1 MRLRN
6 DRLVTLGVSL
16 ILIAIGAILVWG
28 VEREA
33 EGLNVDAIGV
43 ILMIVGL
50 VGFLLSM
57 IFWSEWS
64 PVYRGRRRYVE
75 GDVAYRDPAY
85 RRTYAAPRRTTYVE
99 EEDVAPPV
107 EPPPPP

>member
-1 MRLRN
+1 M
-6 DRLVTLGVSL
+6 TLGVSL
-16 ILIAIGAILVWG
+16 VLVAIGAILVWG
-28 VEREA
+28 VERDA

-64 PVYRGRRRYVE
+64 PVYRGGARRRYVQD
-75 GDVAYRDPAY
+75 DVAYREP
-85 RRTYAAPRRTTYVE
+85 YAAPPRRTTYVE
-99 EEDVAPPV
+99 EDVPGPPPGA
-107 EPPPPP
+107 PPPP

>member
-1 MRLRN
+1 
-6 DRLVTLGVSL
+6 VTLGVSL

-28 VEREA
+28 VEAEA
-33 EGLNVDAIGV
+33 EGVNVDAIGV
-43 ILMIVGL
+43 ILMIIGL

-75 GDVAYRDPAY
+75 GEAGY
-85 RRTYAAPRRTTYVE
+85 RRSYDAAPRRERYVE
-99 EEDVAPPV
+99 EEDVGPPPAG
-107 EPPPPP
+107 PPPP

>member
-1 MRLRN
+1 M
-6 DRLVTLGVSL
+6 TLGVSL

-28 VEREA
+28 VEADA
-33 EGLNVDAIGV
+33 EGINVDAVGV
-43 ILMIVGL
+43 ILMIIGL
-50 VGFLLSM
+50 IGFLLSM

-64 PVYRGRRRYVE
+64 PMYRGRRRYVE
-75 GDVAYRDPAY
+75 GDAGYRESSY
-85 RRTYAAPRRTTYVE
+85 RRTYAEPRRRTYVE